1 MLGKYSLYDA
11 FGYLMSSQSFLSV
24 LHDCRKNYLSRPL
37 EKSIFWG
44 RKQLTSM
51 QFHKKLRKTC
61 TYTLSV
67 SLNQSSH
74 ISKAAGWQSKGKH
87 SLSTFIFNSLLSIK
101 YELYNYN
108 GSHNKMENRKYIRIM
123 YIKLNFIFKIPYF
136 LLYFH

>member
-1 MLGKYSLYDA
+1 
-11 FGYLMSSQSFLSV
+11 MSSQSFLSV
-24 LHDCRKNYLSRPL
+24 LHYCRKNYLSRPL
-37 EKSIFWG
+37 EKSIFLG

-51 QFHKKLRKTC
+51 QFHKKTVLIKKLRKTC

-108 GSHNKMENRKYIRIM
+108 GSHNKMENHKYIRKM